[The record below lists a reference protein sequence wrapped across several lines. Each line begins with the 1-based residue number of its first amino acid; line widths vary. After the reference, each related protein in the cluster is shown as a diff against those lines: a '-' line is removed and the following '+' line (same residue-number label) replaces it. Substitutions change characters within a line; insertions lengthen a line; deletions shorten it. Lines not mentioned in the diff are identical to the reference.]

1 MRTLIVEDVALNR
14 KVLEQYLSRHGEC
27 VAVDNGEDGLK
38 EYMTALES
46 DNPFHLV
53 CLDIILPGKN
63 GLEILRKMRE
73 IGTSIDKT
81 KVLITSSLNDEATH
95 KRAEKYGCD
104 GYLNK
109 PFTED
114 ELNQYL
120 LKLDLLSGQTK

>member
-27 VAVDNGEDGLK
+27 VTVDNGEDGLK
-38 EYMTALES
+38 EYTAAFES

-73 IGTSIDKT
+73 IDSNIEKT

-95 KRAEKYGCD
+95 KRAQKYGCN
-104 GYLNK
+104 GYLHK
-109 PFTED
+109 PFTE
-114 ELNQYL
+114 EQLNIHLDKLNL
-120 LKLDLLSGQTK
+120 LK